1 MLFLVALLAGCASD
15 NDISRLGQIDT
26 FLQEGTDRVD
36 VLWVVDDSI
45 SMSNEQEKV
54 AAGFQQ
60 FIVGMNMSEYAD
72 FHMGIVTTDMD
83 LSNPNRGLLVGDPPY
98 LTRDD
103 PYVGAFMERV
113 MVGTEGSDKERGLQA
128 AWAALTD
135 PDALAHNGDFIREDA
150 ELALVF
156 VSDENDCSDE
166 NWLDDEQD
174 GALCYNITDKLVP
187 TAEYIRQFQGLKG
200 PGGRVVAS
208 AIIGPPVNE
217 GCEHSWPGKRYEAVA
232 QELEGVQGNICESDY
247 QVIMDEIGAGISAP
261 QRTFYLT
268 YPAIEET
275 LVVEVDSETVDPDGG
290 AIWAYDPEYA
300 KVDFTG
306 EYVPEFG
313 TTIDIA
319 YDIAPSR

>member
-1 MLFLVALLAGCASD
+1 MLLLFALLAGCVSD

-36 VLWVVDDSI
+36 ILWVVDNSI

-72 FHMGIVTTDMD
+72 FHLGIVTTDMD
-83 LSNPNRGLLVGDPPY
+83 LSNPEAGLLIGDPPY

-103 PYVGAFMERV
+103 AYVADFMGRV

-128 AWAALTD
+128 AYTALTD
-135 PDALAHNGDFIREDA
+135 PDALAHNGDFLRTEA
-150 ELALVF
+150 VLALVF
-156 VSDENDCSDE
+156 VSDENDCSDN

-174 GALCYNITDKLVP
+174 GALCYDIDEQLVP
-187 TAEYIRQFQGLKG
+187 TADYIRRFHGLKG

-208 AIIGPPVNE
+208 GIIGPPVSE
-217 GCEHSWPGKRYEAVA
+217 GCEHSWPGKRYQAVS
-232 QELEGVQGNICESDY
+232 QELEGVEGNICETDY
-247 QVIMDEIGAGISAP
+247 LVIMDEIGARISAP

-275 LVVEVDSETVDPDGG
+275 LVVEVDGALVEAEGG
-290 AIWAYDPEYA
+290 AVWLYDPEYA
-300 KVDFTG
+300 RVDFVG
-306 EYVPEFG
+306 EYAPEFG
-313 TTIDIA
+313 STIDIA
-319 YDIAPSR
+319 YDIAPTR